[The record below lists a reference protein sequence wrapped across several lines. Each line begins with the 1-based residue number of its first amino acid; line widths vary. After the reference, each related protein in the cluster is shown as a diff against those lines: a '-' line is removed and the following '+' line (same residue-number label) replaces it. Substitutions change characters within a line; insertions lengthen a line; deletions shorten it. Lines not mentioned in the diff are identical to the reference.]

1 MRNSSVSG
9 YQIWRKIPAVFIQLY
24 MHLFVSLLTS
34 YNVTEMDI
42 EPTERY
48 FKYRFINFKN

>member
-34 YNVTEMDI
+34 CNVTEMDI